1 MSQFTNPA
9 ELKQIAADLELAA
22 QKAAL
27 ERRMQS
33 DRVADEL
40 RQAFEAREILPETP
54 ERINAAIR
62 RAAENGE
69 HEILVLRFPSSFCS
83 DGGRR
88 INNYEAD
95 WPDSLNGFAK
105 TAYDYYGAELR
116 PLGFTL
122 RAEILNFPGGM
133 PGDVGMYLRW

>member
-40 RQAFEAREILPETP
+40 KAAFEAREIAPETP

-88 INNYEAD
+88 INNYEGD
-95 WPDSLNGFAK
+95 WPDSLKGFAK
-105 TAYDYYGAELR
+105 TAYDYYADELR
-116 PLGFTL
+116 PLGFTM

>member
-27 ERRMQS
+27 ERRQQS
-33 DRVADEL
+33 DRVAHEL

-69 HEILVLRFPSSFCS
+69 HEVLVLRFPATFCS

-88 INNYEAD
+88 INNYEED
-95 WPDSLNGFAK
+95 WPASLTGFAK
-105 TAYDYYGAELR
+105 TGYDYYAAELR
-116 PLGFTL
+116 PLGFSL
-122 RAEILNFPGGM
+122 RAEILSFPGGM
-133 PGDVGMYLRW
+133 PGDVGLYLRW